1 MNSSANLDRDAAQEE
16 REPSAQFVILVDDDL
31 DVAEMY
37 RLGLVARG
45 FRVRVVGEPADFFT
59 AVANEMPDAAVLDWR
74 LPGMS
79 GADILEQL
87 RSEPRTAAL
96 PVFLLSNFLGDQNGA
111 IDRVFELGALAWLR
125 KSVTPPHVL
134 AERLQQA
141 VGRKRYARRFEDR
154 Y

>member
-1 MNSSANLDRDAAQEE
+1 LNSSADIDREAAPEQ
-16 REPSAQFVILVDDDL
+16 RETPAPFVILVDDDR
-31 DVAEMY
+31 DAAEMY

-59 AVANEMPDAAVLDWR
+59 AVANEMPDVAVLDWR

-87 RSEPRTAAL
+87 RSEPRTADL

-125 KSVTPPHVL
+125 KSVTPPDVL
-134 AERLQQA
+134 AERLRQA

-154 Y
+154 N

>member
-1 MNSSANLDRDAAQEE
+1 LKGSANIDREAAPEE
-16 REPSAQFVILVDDDL
+16 REPSAPFAILVDDDL

-37 RLGLVARG
+37 RLGLEARG
-45 FRVRVVGEPADFFT
+45 FRVRVVGEPAGFFA
-59 AVANEMPDAAVLDWR
+59 AVAAEMPDVVVLDWR

-79 GADILEQL
+79 GAEILEKV

-96 PVFLLSNFLGDQNGA
+96 PVLLLSNFLGDKNGA

-134 AERLQQA
+134 AERLKQA
-141 VGRKRYARRFEDR
+141 VGRKHYARRFEDR
-154 Y
+154 N

>member
-1 MNSSANLDRDAAQEE
+1 MNSSANLDRHAAPEE
-16 REPSAQFVILVDDDL
+16 REPSAPFVILVDDDL

-141 VGRKRYARRFEDR
+141 VGRKLYARRFEDR